1 MILQGINDFFS
12 FNTFDFM
19 VMWHQIWL
27 GITNITRQENLQPL
41 HGLLFL
47 SSSKGSF
54 ILHRQDSTYHDL
66 CYAGCEVLVI
76 FVTLANVLSIAII
89 TILFIYLLCLYI
101 CLYILVFPQ
110 YILKLFQLIK
120 SASN

>member
-1 MILQGINDFFS
+1 MNFFS

-66 CYAGCEVLVI
+66 CYAGCEVLVMFCSPSQCI
-76 FVTLANVLSIAII
+76 VHSYNNNF
-89 TILFIYLLCLYI
+89 ILFIYYVYI
-101 CLYILVFPQ
+101 FVYIFWSFPS
-110 YILKLFQLIK
+110 IF
-120 SASN
+120 